1 MGRGGEGRGGEGMG
15 AGVERKREESR
26 EDRREG
32 GRWLGCC
39 HNCTIALEQVLQY
52 GWSTSGL
59 V

>member
-1 MGRGGEGRGGEGMG
+1 MR